1 MNLEV
6 LRQNPSGVDLGPL
19 APSLPERLLAE
30 DGKIH
35 CDVPQCL
42 ADLERARE
50 VMEPVA
56 GLSLIGRRHVRSNN
70 SWMHNYK
77 RLVKGKDRCVLLMH
91 PDDLRDRQIADG
103 ATVRVSSRV
112 GAIEVAVA
120 ACEDMMP
127 GVVCL
132 PHGYGHHRNG
142 IRLHVAETV
151 AGVSL
156 NDLTDELA
164 DDPVSGNAV
173 LNGIPVEVVCIVE
186 PTSLRH
192 TGSASLPEAV

>member
-1 MNLEV
+1 M
-6 LRQNPSGVDLGPL
+6 
-19 APSLPERLLAE
+19 
-30 DGKIH
+30 
-35 CDVPQCL
+35 
-42 ADLERARE
+42 
-50 VMEPVA
+50 
-56 GLSLIGRRHVRSNN
+56 
-70 SWMHNYK
+70 
-77 RLVKGKDRCVLLMH
+77 MH

-112 GAIEVAVA
+112 GAVEVAVA

-132 PHGYGHHRNG
+132 PHGYGHHRDG

-173 LNGIPVEVVCIVE
+173 LNGIPVEVAWVADSTPLRQPE
-186 PTSLRH
+186 P
-192 TGSASLPEAV
+192 ASQSEAV